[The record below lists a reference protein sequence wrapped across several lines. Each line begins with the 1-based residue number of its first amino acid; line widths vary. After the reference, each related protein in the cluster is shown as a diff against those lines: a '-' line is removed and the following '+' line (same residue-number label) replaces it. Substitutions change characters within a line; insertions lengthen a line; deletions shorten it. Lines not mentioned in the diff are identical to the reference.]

1 MELLLLPKAD
11 QNRIVNLNRV
21 HLFQRNRRERLAAR
35 WLYLSYD
42 KLRAIQNG
50 DTLKSDP
57 VPVIDLD
64 GILVMA
70 DGRSRSITAIIEVQ
84 DSMLVEITDENL
96 DLKHRRM
103 CEVVLEQGC
112 SRRMTLLAG

>member
-1 MELLLLPKAD
+1 MELLLLQKTD
-11 QNRIVNLNRV
+11 QNRTVNLNRV

-57 VPVIDLD
+57 VPVIYLD
-64 GILVMA
+64 ERFAMA
-70 DGRSRSITAIIEVQ
+70 DGHTRAVAAIIEGEE
-84 DSMLVEITDENL
+84 SIFVEVTD
-96 DLKHRRM
+96 
-103 CEVVLEQGC
+103 
-112 SRRMTLLAG
+112 

>member
-11 QNRIVNLNRV
+11 QNRTVNLNRV

-64 GILVMA
+64 ERLAMA
-70 DGRSRSITAIIEVQ
+70 DGHTRVVEALIEGQ
-84 DSMLVEITDENL
+84 DSMFVEITDENL
-96 DLKHRRM
+96 DHKHLKNM
-103 CEVVLEQGC
+103 
-112 SRRMTLLAG
+112 